1 MHRSAHRIA
10 AISLSSLRV
19 ELARQSEPALVGK
32 PLAIVVARP
41 GGAVVDEASVLG
53 NTHLDEVSLEAKSL
67 GIYPA
72 MTIAAAR
79 ARAAELNVRVL
90 AERAAALAL
99 ARVAELALAF
109 GATVGFDAATHVV
122 WADVTG
128 CAHLHSAGDLRA
140 GEELLAKKLSEKV
153 TQLGHDACVA
163 VADGPRV
170 AAIFAKMLACSK
182 RPGLLAKATEARCL
196 VVPPEATQ
204 QALAELPLSAFPI
217 DEAAKHWLARLGMKT
232 AADLGRLPRGSLA
245 QRLGPQA
252 RALFSL
258 FDGADTSPLDPYRP
272 PETPVERL
280 ELEYGIE
287 GGEAVLFA
295 LRTLAA
301 RLAAR
306 LEGRALGTTELT
318 LTFELD
324 DAARS
329 SEKRR
334 RSRHERVLVLA
345 SPVRSEHDIFA
356 VARARVEAA
365 ERRQET
371 FTAPILAVELA
382 ATKLARLGSRNLDL
396 LVSEGRAASII
407 PRLAAE
413 LSADLGEGKAGMLSL
428 VSSLDPA
435 ERARLVPFEERART
449 MLVSVDVP
457 EPSRLFVE
465 PAPVTIHVDG
475 GFRLIAR
482 TAWLSWWKRPVEL
495 LERRTTERDLGVAWS
510 SEAKATAWLEQD
522 GTTGSYILRGWE

>member
-1 MHRSAHRIA
+1 
-10 AISLSSLRV
+10 
-19 ELARQSEPALVGK
+19 
-32 PLAIVVARP
+32 
-41 GGAVVDEASVLG
+41 
-53 NTHLDEVSLEAKSL
+53 
-67 GIYPA
+67 
-72 MTIAAAR
+72 
-79 ARAAELNVRVL
+79 
-90 AERAAALAL
+90 
-99 ARVAELALAF
+99 
-109 GATVGFDAATHVV
+109 
-122 WADVTG
+122 VT
-128 CAHLHSAGDLRA
+128 
-140 GEELLAKKLSEKV
+140 K
-153 TQLGHDACVA
+153 LGHDARVA
-163 VADGPRV
+163 IADGPRV
-170 AAIFAKMLACSK
+170 AAIFAKMPPPWK
-182 RPGLLAKATEARCL
+182 RAGLLATATDACCL
-196 VVPPEATQ
+196 VVPPEATKE
-204 QALAELPLSAFPI
+204 AIAALPLSVFPI

-280 ELEYGIE
+280 EVEYGIE

-329 SEKRR
+329 HEKKR

-345 SPVRSEHDIFA
+345 APVRSEGDLFA

-371 FTAPILAVELA
+371 FTAPILAIELA

-396 LVSEGRAASII
+396 LVSESRGASII

-413 LSADLGEGKAGMLSL
+413 LGADLGEGKAGMLSL

-435 ERARLVPFEERART
+435 DRARLVPFEERART

-457 EPSRLFVE
+457 EPSRLFVA
-465 PAPVTIHVDG
+465 PASVTVHVDG
-475 GFRLIAR
+475 TFRLIAR
-482 TAWLSWWKRPVEL
+482 TAWISWWKSPAEL

-522 GTTGSYILRGWE
+522 GTNGRFVLRGWE